1 MNAVLYPLA
10 ALVAWAAAAYKL
22 PAAVRRP
29 RDPEVVTLTAAL
41 FVLGTVFAVSTPAVW
56 TRIDQAAGWPNLSV
70 LLSQGCVMIWT
81 VTVQVMMVLWAYPP
95 ARARAKART
104 RLLIAA
110 ATLAV
115 MVTLF
120 ALAPVLPEDSI
131 DFAARF
137 AGRPYIS
144 AYLCVYIVAFG
155 WMQGEIVY
163 LSLRTIQAGGRAWLR
178 RGLRLNAAGAIL
190 GLVYCLV
197 RVSDVVTATTG
208 IANPVRWENV
218 ARLAVGIG
226 VLLPPIGWTM
236 PSWGPRLTGARNW
249 AVNARAYWR
258 LYPLWSV
265 LHGTFAGK
273 ELDPDPPRGLAARI
287 AFRDLR
293 WRMTRRLAL
302 IWDGM
307 LELRP
312 YRDPELEPASPAGAA
327 GRRQGTR
334 QRADAEAEALLAA
347 LAAYRQSQQRDGA
360 GDPDR
365 AAAPPLEE
373 AAREQLASE
382 LGWLIAVSR
391 AVSRRRARAAETAR
405 ETDPAGSR

>member
-1 MNAVLYPLA
+1 VNAVLYPLA
-10 ALVAWAAAAYKL
+10 AVVAWAAAAYRL
-22 PAAVRRP
+22 PSAVRRP
-29 RDPEVVTLTAAL
+29 RDPEVITLTAAL
-41 FVLGTVFAVSTPAVW
+41 CVLGTVFAVSTPAVW

-95 ARARAKART
+95 DRARAKVRT

-110 ATLAV
+110 ATIAA
-115 MVTLF
+115 MTALF
-120 ALAPVLPEDSI
+120 ALAPVLPEDST

-137 AGRPYIS
+137 AGRPYIT

-163 LSLRTIQAGGRAWLR
+163 LCLRTIQVGGRAWLR

-197 RVSDVVTATTG
+197 RTSDVVTATTG
-208 IANPVRWENV
+208 IANPVRWEDV

-236 PSWGPRLTGARNW
+236 PSWGPQLTGPRGW
-249 AVNARAYWR
+249 AVNAWAYWQ

-265 LHGTFAGK
+265 LRGTFADK
-273 ELDPDPPRGLAARI
+273 DLDPAPPRGLAARV
-287 AFRDLR
+287 AVRDLR

-302 IWDGM
+302 IWDGT

-312 YRDPELEPASPAGAA
+312 YRDPALEPARRASAA
-327 GRRQGTR
+327 GGRRGTR
-334 QRADAEAEALLAA
+334 QRADAEAESLLAA
-347 LAAYRQSQQRDGA
+347 LDAYRQSQQQDGA
-360 GDPDR
+360 AQPDR
-365 AAAPPLEE
+365 AAGTPPGDS
-373 AAREQLASE
+373 AREQLASE

-391 AVSRRRARAAETAR
+391 AVSRRRGRTPRTAR